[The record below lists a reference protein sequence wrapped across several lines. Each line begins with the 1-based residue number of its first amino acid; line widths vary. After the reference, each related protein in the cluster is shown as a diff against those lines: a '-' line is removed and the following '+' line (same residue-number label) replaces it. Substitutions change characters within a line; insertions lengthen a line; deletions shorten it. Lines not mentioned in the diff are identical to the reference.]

1 MSDTETTG
9 IDRDHAEK
17 LLGQLDEETL
27 LVYPL
32 GPAPVWAYE
41 KEDYLM
47 LVRDDGDSYRESST
61 THKRVVE
68 HLEQAFWT
76 EHFGA
81 EPSLVDIDDVPKAV
95 RRAAR

>member
-1 MSDTETTG
+1 MTDTKTTG

-32 GPAPVWAYE
+32 GPAPVWAYQ
-41 KEDYLM
+41 EDGYLM
-47 LVRDDGDSYRESST
+47 LVRDDDDSYRESST
-61 THKRVVE
+61 SHERVVE

-76 EHFGA
+76 EHFGT
-81 EPSLVDIDDVPKAV
+81 EPSLVDIDDAPTAV